1 MKQAILQS
9 KWRWWIPLVSLFF
22 IEEQVEWADDAPTEE
37 QGYYRTILST
47 LFFAYHIA
55 FAIVLFVKYVL

>member
-9 KWRWWIPLVSLFF
+9 KWRWWLPLVSLFF
-22 IEEQVEWADDAPTEE
+22 IEEQVEWTEDAPSEE
-37 QGYYRTILST
+37 QGYYRTMLISV
-47 LFFAYHIA
+47 FFTYHFV

>member
-22 IEEQVEWADDAPTEE
+22 IEEQVVWAEDAPTEE
-37 QGYYRTILST
+37 QGYYRTMLSA
-47 LFFAYHIA
+47 LFFGYHLV